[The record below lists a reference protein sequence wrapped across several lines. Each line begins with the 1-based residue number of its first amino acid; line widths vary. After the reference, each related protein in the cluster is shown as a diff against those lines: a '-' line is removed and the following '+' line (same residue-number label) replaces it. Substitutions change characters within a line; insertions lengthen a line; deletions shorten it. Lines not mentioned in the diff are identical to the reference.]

1 RVVAGVGGAGIV
13 IVAVDR
19 IVGTAVG
26 PALVDGAGVAVIA
39 VERHSRHAEVVG
51 PEREAGFLAVARI
64 AVVARV
70 GVLAAECL
78 AAVVGRAGEMVVAID
93 RDVRAAVV
101 SGTGRA
107 EAPAEA
113 RHAIGRPR
121 ALPAVG
127 CGEGR
132 SEEDGERD
140 PPDLLSAGRTTHR
153 GVQAGSA
160 ESWPGERG
168 PPAAREGARP

>member
-1 RVVAGVGGAGIV
+1 R
-13 IVAVDR
+13 
-19 IVGTAVG
+19 
-26 PALVDGAGVAVIA
+26 PA
-39 VERHSRHAEVVG
+39 RHAAGVG
-51 PEREAGFLAVARI
+51 PEREAGFLGVARI

-78 AAVVGRAGEMVVAID
+78 AAAVGRAGEMVVAID

-127 CGEGR
+127 CSEGR

-153 GVQAGSA
+153 GVQAGA
-160 ESWPGERG
+160 DQSWQATRL
-168 PPAAREGARP
+168 PP